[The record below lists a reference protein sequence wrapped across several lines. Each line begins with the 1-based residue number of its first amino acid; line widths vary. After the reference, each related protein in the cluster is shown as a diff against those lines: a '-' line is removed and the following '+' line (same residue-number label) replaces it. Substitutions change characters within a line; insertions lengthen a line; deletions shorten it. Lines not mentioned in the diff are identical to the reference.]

1 MNSRRKFL
9 IRGSLATTA
18 VLALKPFNAIA
29 GVASPF
35 TWLSGSNG
43 KLVFLHTAHLHSHY
57 DNKMTQHIANIK
69 KNNANAIFLNAG
81 QDVQD
86 ETGSLTYD
94 ACINGGNGLSA
105 IPGDYKIITKDNIR
119 TGIIS
124 AKPGDTDVIQKVNTL
139 SAYLKKE
146 KKCTVVVCLSQLGY
160 KNKNTTDD
168 ITLADKST
176 HLDIIIGGHAKNFQK
191 NPVIALNSNNG
202 EVIIHSASGD
212 SFACGFIQIDFD
224 KQGRKKYISFT
235 DPSSKNITPNRAM
248 PAA

>member
-9 IRGSLATTA
+9 IQGSLATTA
-18 VLALKPFNAIA
+18 MLALKPFTAIA
-29 GVASPF
+29 RVTSPF
-35 TWLSGSNG
+35 TVLNNSNG
-43 KLVFLHTAHLHSHY
+43 KLVFLHTAHVNSY
-57 DNKMTQHIANIK
+57 SKNKAIQYIK
-69 KNNANAIFLNAG
+69 EIKNKNANAILLKAG

-86 ETGSLTYD
+86 ETGQLAYD
-94 ACINGGNGLSA
+94 VSIHGSNDHSA
-105 IPGDYKIITKDNIR
+105 ISGDYKIINKGNMR

-124 AKPGDTDVIQKVNTL
+124 AKPGESDIIHKINTL

-146 KKCTVVVCLSQLGY
+146 KNCAIVVCLSQLGY
-160 KNKNTTDD
+160 KNNNTTDD

-212 SFACGFIQIDFD
+212 PFACGFIQIDFD
-224 KQGRKKYISFT
+224 KQGRKKHISFT
-235 DPSSKNITPNRAM
+235 DPSSKNITPTRAM